1 MKQYIDATPA
11 QVNSAREYL
20 DSRPASLG
28 KVNVME
34 LITEAGV
41 INTLDAKEMVLD
53 WLNDQLFDVV
63 VPSYERIKEIVKTED
78 Q

>member
-1 MKQYIDATPA
+1 MNRYIEATPVE
-11 QVNSAREYL
+11 VNSAREYL
-20 DSRPASLG
+20 DSRPVTKG

-41 INTLDAKEMVLD
+41 RNTLDAKVMLID

-63 VPSYERIKEIVKTED
+63 VPSYARINEIVQD
-78 Q
+78 QE

>member
-1 MKQYIDATPA
+1 MNQYIEATPA

-20 DSRPASLG
+20 DSRPASKG
-28 KVNVME
+28 KVNIME

-41 INTLDAKEMVLD
+41 INTMDAKEMVLD

>member
-1 MKQYIDATPA
+1 MKQYIDATPE

-34 LITEAGV
+34 LVTEAGV
-41 INTLDAKEMVLD
+41 TNTLDAKEMVLD
-53 WLNDQLFDVV
+53 WFNDQLFDVV